1 MCQPESIDPAE
12 VDRVV
17 EMLDTLAES
26 VRSDTVRMFLE
37 DAANSI
43 YYLVYDDQKDTPAD
57 AA

>member
-17 EMLDTLAES
+17 ETLDTLAES
-26 VRSDTVRMFLE
+26 VRSDTIRMFLE

-43 YYLVYDDQKDTPAD
+43 YYLVYDDQEDPSAD

>member
-17 EMLDTLAES
+17 EALDTLGES
-26 VRSDTVRMFLE
+26 VRSETIRMLLE

-43 YYLVYDDQKDTPAD
+43 YYLVYDDQED
-57 AA
+57 AASEAA